1 MLLACP
7 WRPPTLWL
15 MSAIM
20 PEKAGA
26 TNEVPPSVF
35 ASTVVAFEK
44 SQPCPVPE
52 SHNIR
57 ECPQVRPDEANME
70 ISGRARALPEGNPV
84 TPLCQSGRVETVL
97 NPPLPA
103 ERVNVGEIPNNG
115 LTGS

>member
-1 MLLACP
+1 
-7 WRPPTLWL
+7 
-15 MSAIM
+15 MSAMM

-35 ASTVVAFEK
+35 TSTVFAFEK
-44 SQPCPVPE
+44 SQPCPVLE
-52 SHNIR
+52 SQNTR
-57 ECPQVRPDEANME
+57 ECPQVSPDDANME
-70 ISGRARALPEGNPV
+70 TSGSARALPEGSPV
-84 TPLCQSGRVETVL
+84 TPLCQFGRSETVL